1 MNADNIIVMDKGR
14 IIEQGTHEE
23 LIRNNKIYK
32 KIYDIQT
39 EGGDYD
45 AE

>member
-1 MNADNIIVMDKGR
+1 MNADQIIVMDRGR
-14 IIEQGTHEE
+14 VLESGTHEE
-23 LIRNNKIYK
+23 LLALGGVYR